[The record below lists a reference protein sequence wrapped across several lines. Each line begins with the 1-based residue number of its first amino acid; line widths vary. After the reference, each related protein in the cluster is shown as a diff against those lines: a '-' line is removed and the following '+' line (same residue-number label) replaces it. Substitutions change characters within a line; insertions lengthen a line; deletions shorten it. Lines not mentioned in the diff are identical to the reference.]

1 MAGGVLRRSQRGQG
15 LAAPP
20 RPSPARAVVTEGGP
34 PFHGLLGRALH
45 SRFPGPR
52 ARRMLPPSPAIPRES
67 RAMNVAQA
75 LLHGL
80 KEYGAGEIF
89 GIPGDFALPFFK
101 VAEES
106 RILPLHTLS
115 HEPAVG
121 FAADAAGRFR
131 GTHRRGRGHL
141 RRRRLQ
147 PGQRGL
153 RCLRR
158 EVAGGGDLRRPRP
171 GREPLG
177 PAAAPSGPHAR
188 HAVPRLPGD
197 HLRPGAA
204 GRSRHRAGRD
214 RARAHRRH
222 RPGPAGLSRAAARHG
237 GRALRS
243 GPGLRARPRPTPTRS
258 RPAPT
263 RSWLG
268 WPRPSGRWSWSTS
281 RCAAT
286 GSRPRSP
293 SSPKGWASRWSPPS
307 WAAAC
312 SRPPAHPWPG
322 PISASRAT
330 PPSPSWSRAP
340 TVSCCWA

>member
-1 MAGGVLRRSQRGQG
+1 
-15 LAAPP
+15 
-20 RPSPARAVVTEGGP
+20 
-34 PFHGLLGRALH
+34 
-45 SRFPGPR
+45 
-52 ARRMLPPSPAIPRES
+52 
-67 RAMNVAQA
+67 MNVAQA

-121 FAADAAGRFR
+121 FAADAAGAVPR
-131 GTHRRGRGHL
+131 HDRRGRGHL

-153 RCLRR
+153 RRLRR

-177 PAAAPSGPHAR
+177 PAPAPSGPHAR
-188 HAVPRLPGD
+188 HPVPRLPGD

-204 GRSRHRAGRD
+204 GRPRDRAGRD

-237 GRALRS
+237 GRALRP
-243 GPGLRARPRPTPTRS
+243 GPALRRRAARPGRGR
-258 RPAPT
+258 RLRRRDHGAA
-263 RSWLG
+263 G
-268 WPRPSGRWSWSTS
+268 QGASGRWSWSTS

-293 SSPKGWASRWSPPS
+293 SSPAGWASRSSPPS

-312 SRPPAHPWPG
+312 SRPPAHPWPA

-330 PPSPSWSRAP
+330 PRSPSWSRAP
-340 TVSCCWA
+340 TGSCCWA